1 MKPADNFDAKKWLVE
16 NKITTQSRLN
26 ENEEQEA
33 VDFLNQHKK
42 EIFDKF
48 DVKDTYGVSKGKF
61 LTGNFRAS
69 GPFIFHDVE
78 GYDDSS
84 IEFTLS
90 PNEERNNG
98 FLAQQEVEI
107 GGRKFYLTF
116 VKNY

>member
-1 MKPADNFDAKKWLVE
+1 MKKQIISEEFKRMQKLAGV
-16 NKITTQSRLN
+16 LN

-33 VDFLNQHKK
+33 VDFLNQHKQ

-48 DVKDTYGVSKGKF
+48 DVRNTYGVSKNNF
-61 LTGNFRAS
+61 LKGNFES
-69 GPFIFHDVE
+69 NGPFIFHDVE

-90 PNEERNNG
+90 PNEERNND
-98 FLAQQEVEI
+98 LLDQQEVEVS
-107 GGRKFYLTF
+107 GKKFYLSG

>member
-1 MKPADNFDAKKWLVE
+1 MKKADNFDASKWLIE
-16 NKITTQSRLN
+16 NKITFQSRLN

-33 VDFLNQHKK
+33 VSFLNQHKQ

-48 DVKDTYGVSKGKF
+48 DIEDTYGVSEDEF
-61 LTGNFRAS
+61 LNGNFEVN
-69 GPFIFHDVE
+69 GPFISHDVE
-78 GYDDSS
+78 GYDGSS

-90 PNEERNNG
+90 PNEERNNDP
-98 FLAQQEVEI
+98 FDQQEVEV